1 MSVGYNPKVVADSL
15 VLSLDASSPKNY
27 NVGVSTNW
35 TDTIGGNNGTLFG
48 GTHHNDG
55 PFVGAGYVEF
65 DGNTDKLSCTPS
77 NLTGQFTIEGWWYAT
92 AFTSASV
99 FFGKWGYECLLRK
112 NGSNIE
118 WYSAGN
124 VSGVT
129 ATYTFNT
136 GQWYHLAV
144 SRDSSNVHRVFING
158 VQVLSTT
165 DSDSI
170 TMTDFCI
177 GAQSTGSTTDDI
189 WTGYISNFRIVNGTA
204 LYTSNFTVPTKPL
217 TAVLNTTLLTCQG
230 NTIVDASSSA
240 LSITTGGDAAANLG
254 FPASAFEFDGTS
266 DYVTIPNN
274 SNFAFGTGNFTT
286 ELWVYFLSS
295 GAYQTL
301 FDFRPYNTN
310 GNYPTLIRDTDGDL
324 YYYVNGSRLIDNVSV
339 SNNQWY
345 HVAICRE
352 GTTTKLYLDGVSKA
366 SASDS
371 TNYISSDVI
380 IGAINGGNNA
390 IEGYISGIKIY
401 KGKALT
407 ETEVTQNYNALK
419 GRYE

>member
-1 MSVGYNPKVVADSL
+1 MGLAHSPSVVTDGL
-15 VLSLDASSPKNY
+15 VLSLDAGNLKNY

-35 TDTIGGNNGTLFG
+35 TNKFGGNNGTLYG
-48 GTHHNDG
+48 GTHHTDG

-217 TAVLNTTLLTCQG
+217 TAVPNTTLLTCQG
-230 NTIVDASSSA
+230 NTIADASSSA
-240 LSITTGGDAAANLG
+240 LSITTGGDAAARLG
-254 FPASAFEFDGTS
+254 FPASAFEFDGS
-266 DYVTIPNN
+266 DDYVILNDLDKASYGTTNFSLSLWFNADSGSYKSLFQIATSLNSHNPWIALINYSSGLRVYVDHDYRMNVPYTQDAWNN
-274 SNFAFGTGNFTT
+274 FVLTFDSSGSGLWTAYLNGSSVSTYTGPIGTNGGSATYLGHAYNSSYFDGKISNFG
-286 ELWVYFLSS
+286 V
-295 GAYQTL
+295 QQKTL
-301 FDFRPYNTN
+301 T
-310 GNYPTLIRDTDGDL
+310 
-324 YYYVNGSRLIDNVSV
+324 
-339 SNNQWY
+339 
-345 HVAICRE
+345 A
-352 GTTTKLYLDGVSKA
+352 
-366 SASDS
+366 
-371 TNYISSDVI
+371 
-380 IGAINGGNNA
+380 
-390 IEGYISGIKIY
+390 
-401 KGKALT
+401 
-407 ETEVTQNYNALK
+407 TEVEQNYNATK
-419 GRYE
+419 GRYA